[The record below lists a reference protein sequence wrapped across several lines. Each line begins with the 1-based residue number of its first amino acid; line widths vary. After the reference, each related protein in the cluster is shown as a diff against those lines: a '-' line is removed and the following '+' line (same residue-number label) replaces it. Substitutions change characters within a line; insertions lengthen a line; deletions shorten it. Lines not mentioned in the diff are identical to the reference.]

1 MSDILTSSVNEVI
14 NSFYTFTVFVLV
26 PPLLV
31 KHVVR
36 PPCKSGRTNRFPG
49 VISVAVGGS
58 LSCRVYE
65 KPMLSIIYQETTLR
79 ATRES
84 ESFSL
89 SFGEQSACGFTEK
102 MCWHAYV

>member
-1 MSDILTSSVNEVI
+1 MSDILTVSVNKVI

-36 PPCKSGRTNRFPG
+36 PPCKSRRTNRFPD

-65 KPMLSIIYQETTLR
+65 KPMLSIIYQEMT
-79 ATRES
+79 ES
-84 ESFSL
+84 DEGVGIIL
-89 SFGEQSACGFTEK
+89 PL
-102 MCWHAYV
+102 VL